1 MTGDNAPPPGG
12 AAPLRVIGFA
22 VACTSSSQTVYI
34 VTVSSSC
41 CAASH
46 TSVLAPVGLHR
57 PPAPGM
63 LEAVNDIPT
72 HPT

>member
-12 AAPLRVIGFA
+12 VAPLRVIGNFI
-22 VACTSSSQTVYI
+22 ACTVICLMVNQIAASRSTRV
-34 VTVSSSC
+34 
-41 CAASH
+41 ASH
-46 TSVLAPVGLHR
+46 TSVLAPDGLPR